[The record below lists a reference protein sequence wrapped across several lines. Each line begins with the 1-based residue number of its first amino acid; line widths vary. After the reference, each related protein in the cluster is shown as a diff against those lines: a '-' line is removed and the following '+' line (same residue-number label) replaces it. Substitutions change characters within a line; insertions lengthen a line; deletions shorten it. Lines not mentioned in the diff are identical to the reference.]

1 MRISQA
7 GQVLAAALK
16 ADVPVM
22 FWGPPGVGK
31 SDLTHQVANDHSL
44 DISDV
49 RISQLES
56 VDLRGIPQVREG
68 VTKWNPPDFLPRD
81 PDSRGILFLDEI
93 NSGQTSTMAA
103 AYQLVLDRRLGSYQ
117 LPKGWRVVA
126 AGNRI
131 QDRAIVNAMPA
142 PLRNRFIHIEVETH
156 LDDWCAWALR
166 NEIHSDV
173 IAFLRQESNLLNEFD
188 VGQSETRQREASQ
201 KLKDAKA
208 FATPRS
214 WAFLS
219 KMLHSGI
226 PAGAEYETYGSV
238 VGEGVAAR
246 FIAYMKYSSK
256 MPNLDARLMN
266 PKQTE
271 VPKEPGTL
279 YATAAAL
286 ATKITESNL
295 DRAVLYMDR
304 MPPEFGVMCMSD
316 AVTRNPKVCNTK
328 AFTEWSTRNSDVIL

>member
-1 MRISQA
+1 
-7 GQVLAAALK
+7 
-16 ADVPVM
+16 M

-31 SDLTHQVANDHSL
+31 SDLVHQVAAQHHYE
-44 DISDV
+44 IRDV

-56 VDLRGIPQVREG
+56 VDLRGIPQVRDG
-68 VTKWNPPDFLPRD
+68 ITYWNPPDFLPHD

-103 AYQLVLDRRLGSYQ
+103 AYQLVLNRALGSYKV
-117 LPKGWRVVA
+117 PPMWRIVA
-126 AGNRI
+126 AGNRL

-166 NEIHSDV
+166 NNIHSDV

-188 VGQSETRQREASQ
+188 VGANESRQREASQ

-219 KMLHSGI
+219 KMLLTGI

-246 FIAYMKYSSK
+246 FIAYMKYSSR
-256 MPNLDARLMN
+256 MPNLDAIFLN
-266 PKQTE
+266 PKTVE
-271 VPKEPGTL
+271 VPTEPGTL

-286 ATKITESNL
+286 ATKVNEGNL
-295 DRAVLYMDR
+295 DRAVIYMDR

-316 AVTRNPKVCNTK
+316 AVTRNPKVCNAK
-328 AFTEWSTRNSDVIL
+328 AFNEWATRNGDVIL

>member
-7 GQVLAAALK
+7 GEVLGAALD
-16 ADVPVM
+16 ADVPTM
-22 FWGPPGVGK
+22 FWGGPGVGK
-31 SDLTHQVANDHSL
+31 SDLVHQVAAAREMEVR
-44 DISDV
+44 DI

-56 VDLRGIPQVREG
+56 VDLRGVPSVVDGR
-68 VTKWNPPDFLPRD
+68 TYWNPPSFLPHD
-81 PDSRGILFLDEI
+81 MHSRGILFLDEI
-93 NSGQTSTMAA
+93 NSGSTSTMAA
-103 AYQLVLDRRLGSYQ
+103 AYQLVLNKALGEYTVPP
-117 LPKGWRVVA
+117 LWRIVA

-131 QDRAIVNAMPA
+131 QDRSIVNAMPA
-142 PLRNRFIHIEVETH
+142 ALRNRFIHIDVETH

-166 NEIHSDV
+166 NNIHSDV

-188 VGQSETRQREASQ
+188 VGSNETRQREASQ
-201 KLKDAKA
+201 KMKDAKA

-219 KMLHSGI
+219 KMLLVGI

-238 VGEGVAAR
+238 VGEGVASR

-256 MPNLDARLMN
+256 MPNLDDILMR
-266 PKQTE
+266 PKLAE

-286 ATKITESNL
+286 ATKLTENNL
-295 DRAVLYMDR
+295 DRGIIYMDR

-316 AVTRNPKVCNTK
+316 GVTRNPKLCNTK
-328 AFTEWSTRNSDVIL
+328 AFMEWSTRNSDVIL